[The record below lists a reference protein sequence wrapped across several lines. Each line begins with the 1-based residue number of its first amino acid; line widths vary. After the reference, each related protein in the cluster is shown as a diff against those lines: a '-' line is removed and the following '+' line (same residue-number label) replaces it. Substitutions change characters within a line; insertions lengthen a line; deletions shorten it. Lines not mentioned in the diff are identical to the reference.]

1 MRLKDF
7 VDSLSALGRR
17 SSTIRAYVNE
27 IKRCFEK
34 YGAACFS
41 DACHSYLNEKRST
54 ATIRRRYQALLQYA
68 KLFDL
73 PLPREPKKQK
83 RVEKKVSR
91 GRFSAPSTPSLGRHE
106 AVWRRDRACALLS
119 LGAGLSAG
127 EIVSLHVLDVEV
139 SDGNAWLYVQDR
151 RIPLPRLVRRAL
163 LEYLMIRGGFV
174 EEGAPLFV
182 GRNGGPLPLRTLQS
196 GIKRFLSDGGTE
208 DHLANARMAR
218 RAFVEELLKE
228 RRGVDLCH
236 RLVGIV
242 PQQIDISDDL
252 RIAPRSLEKAANRL
266 LEK

>member
-1 MRLKDF
+1 MRLNDF
-7 VDSLSALGRR
+7 ITGLSALGRR

-41 DACHSYLNEKRST
+41 DACNLYLNEERSA

-68 KLFDL
+68 RVFEL
-73 PLPREPKKQK
+73 PLPQEPKKQK
-83 RVEKKVSR
+83 RVQKKLVR
-91 GRFSAPSTPSLGRHE
+91 GRFSTPSSPSIGRHE

-139 SDGNAWLYVQDR
+139 SDGNAWLYVEDR

-163 LEYLMIRGGFV
+163 LEYLMIRGGIV
-174 EEGAPLFV
+174 DEGAPLFV

-196 GIKRFLSDGGTE
+196 GIKRFLSDGGTDE
-208 DHLANARMAR
+208 HLANARMAR

-228 RRGVDLCH
+228 RRGIDLCH
-236 RLVGIV
+236 RLVGVV
-242 PQQIDISDDL
+242 PQQIDKSDDL
-252 RIAPRSLEKAANRL
+252 RVAPRSLEKAANRL